1 MAVGRAGMSFLPPG
15 RIRPGRCPLCICT
28 KGEESHMSYL
38 VGQLAR
44 QRDREV
50 RAEQQQQLRAA
61 ALAKASQQASR
72 PEQRMR
78 WAVRKVFRLRS
89 ASD

>member
-1 MAVGRAGMSFLPPG
+1 
-15 RIRPGRCPLCICT
+15 
-28 KGEESHMSYL
+28 MSYL

-61 ALAKASQQASR
+61 ALAKASRQASR